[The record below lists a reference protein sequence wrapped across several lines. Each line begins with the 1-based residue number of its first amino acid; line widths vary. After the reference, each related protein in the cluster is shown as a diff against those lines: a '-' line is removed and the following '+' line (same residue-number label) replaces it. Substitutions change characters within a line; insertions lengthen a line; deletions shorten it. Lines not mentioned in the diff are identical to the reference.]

1 MSMHSAL
8 IGRVAVLN
16 ERIAEL
22 ETALRPFG
30 DDFKTMGMFTDDYS
44 IRGTA
49 LTWGDFRRA
58 DAVLAK
64 RLPPEEREHD
74 ADREA
79 EHGRHEL
86 PEARGDGSG
95 DDEERRDPDRG

>member
-49 LTWGDFRRA
+49 LT
-58 DAVLAK
+58 
-64 RLPPEEREHD
+64 
-74 ADREA
+74 
-79 EHGRHEL
+79 
-86 PEARGDGSG
+86 
-95 DDEERRDPDRG
+95 